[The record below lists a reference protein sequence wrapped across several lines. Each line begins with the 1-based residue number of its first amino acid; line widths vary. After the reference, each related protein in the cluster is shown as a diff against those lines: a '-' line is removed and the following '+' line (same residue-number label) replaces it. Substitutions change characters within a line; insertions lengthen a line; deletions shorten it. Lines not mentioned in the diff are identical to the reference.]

1 VPARPP
7 HPRSGS
13 PVHEL
18 ADLFV
23 EPLLELVEAF
33 AGLGGDGVDLDA
45 FEALLE
51 VDEVFL
57 RLGEVDL
64 VGDDAPGAL
73 RI

>member
-1 VPARPP
+1 
-7 HPRSGS
+7 
-13 PVHEL
+13 
-18 ADLFV
+18 V